1 MTANREAPVASSDLG
16 IHDVGARQVL
26 PPWYARPQFR
36 LLRSA
41 LMLCASVALA
51 LTLWQFVTVLIGNKY
66 LFPSFVDVFKA
77 AVPMILSGEL
87 LGHTAISLL
96 RVAIGFVF
104 GSALAVVLG
113 VLMGRLR
120 VLNELLDPI
129 IEVLRYLSPTA
140 MIPIAV
146 IWLGIGEGS
155 KYFLIFWGTFFVV
168 LVNTLAGVL
177 QMPLARQRAAQ
188 CLGASQLQIFI
199 KIVVPS
205 TIPYIFTGM
214 RIAMA
219 SAFMSIIP
227 AEMLAANSGL
237 GYLLQSSGLLLQTDR
252 IFVALTTISVL
263 GFLSD
268 RLFRALAGRT
278 LSRYMT
284 TGRKN

>member
-1 MTANREAPVASSDLG
+1 MTSSDFTSP
-16 IHDVGARQVL
+16 DATVATST
-26 PPWYARPQFR
+26 PPWYMRPQFQF
-36 LLRSA
+36 LRSL
-41 LMLCASVALA
+41 LMLCASLALA
-51 LTLWQFVTVLIGNKY
+51 LALWQTVTVLIGNKY
-66 LFPSFVDVFKA
+66 LFPSFVDVYRA

-87 LGHTAISLL
+87 LAHTAISLL
-96 RVAIGFVF
+96 RVTVGFIL
-104 GSALAVVLG
+104 GSVLAVILG

-120 VLNELLDPI
+120 FLNELLDPI

-146 IWLGIGEGS
+146 IWLGIGEAS
-155 KYFLIFWGTFFVV
+155 KYFLIFWGTFFIV
-168 LVNTLAGVL
+168 LVNTLAGVMH
-177 QMPLARQRAAQ
+177 MPLARQRAAQ
-188 CLGASQLQIFI
+188 CLGASQLQIFV
-199 KIVVPS
+199 KVVVPS
-205 TIPYIFTGM
+205 AIPYIFTGM

-227 AEMLAANSGL
+227 AEMLAADSGL

-268 RLFRALAGRT
+268 RLFRLLVGRT

-284 TGRKN
+284 TGRLI